1 VSFAPLAAALAA
13 AEDVAAVVGAVL
25 AVLAAPPAPALPVA
39 GAAPPQP
46 TIAINNAER
55 TARFPSIVRTLA
67 VLTRAR
73 VSAFYMRDMAGLL
86 TFGELLER
94 HEKEIFAYALRLV
107 GDRDDADDVYQETFL
122 AAFRGWP
129 PPRRG
134 QERAWLYRIATNK
147 VIDRARRAKRLV
159 RMSDLRLAA
168 PERDG
173 VSLADLAAAIKI
185 LPEGQRAAFVLR
197 KVEGLEY
204 AEVAQ
209 ALDCSEDAARQRVA
223 EAMKKVREAMR

>member
-1 VSFAPLAAALAA
+1 MTDA
-13 AEDVAAVVGAVL
+13 
-25 AVLAAPPAPALPVA
+25 
-39 GAAPPQP
+39 
-46 TIAINNAER
+46 
-55 TARFPSIVRTLA
+55 
-67 VLTRAR
+67 
-73 VSAFYMRDMAGLL
+73 L
-86 TFGELLER
+86 TFGDLLER
-94 HEKEIFAYALRLV
+94 HEREIFAYALRLT

-159 RMSDLRLAA
+159 RMNDLRLAA

-173 VSLADLAAAIKI
+173 VSMADLTMAMKV

-197 KVEGLEY
+197 KLQGLEY
-204 AEVAQ
+204 DEVAR
-209 ALDCSEDAARQRVA
+209 ALECSEDAARSRVA
-223 EAMKKVREAMR
+223 EAMKKVREKMR

>member
-1 VSFAPLAAALAA
+1 
-13 AEDVAAVVGAVL
+13 
-25 AVLAAPPAPALPVA
+25 
-39 GAAPPQP
+39 
-46 TIAINNAER
+46 
-55 TARFPSIVRTLA
+55 
-67 VLTRAR
+67 
-73 VSAFYMRDMAGLL
+73 MAGVT

-94 HEKEIFAYALRLV
+94 HEREIFAYALRLT

-147 VIDRARRAKRLV
+147 VIDRARKAKRLV
-159 RMSDLRLAA
+159 RMGDLKLAA
-168 PERDG
+168 PDRDG
-173 VSLADLAAAIKI
+173 VSMADLAAAVKV

-204 AEVAQ
+204 ADIARVLE
-209 ALDCSEDAARQRVA
+209 CSEQAARSRVA
-223 EAMKKVREAMR
+223 EAMKKVKEAMK

>member
-1 VSFAPLAAALAA
+1 MK
-13 AEDVAAVVGAVL
+13 E
-25 AVLAAPPAPALPVA
+25 
-39 GAAPPQP
+39 
-46 TIAINNAER
+46 
-55 TARFPSIVRTLA
+55 PS
-67 VLTRAR
+67 
-73 VSAFYMRDMAGLL
+73 

-94 HEKEIFAYALRLV
+94 HEREIFAYALRLT

-147 VIDRARRAKRLV
+147 VIDRARKAKRLV
-159 RMSDLRLAA
+159 RMSDVADLRLAA

-173 VSLADLAAAIKI
+173 VSLADLTAAVKV

-197 KVEGLEY
+197 KVEGLGY
-204 AEVAQ
+204 ADVARV
-209 ALDCSEDAARQRVA
+209 LECSEEAARSRVA
-223 EAMKKVREAMR
+223 EAMKKVREAMK

>member
-1 VSFAPLAAALAA
+1 MTELS
-13 AEDVAAVVGAVL
+13 
-25 AVLAAPPAPALPVA
+25 
-39 GAAPPQP
+39 
-46 TIAINNAER
+46 
-55 TARFPSIVRTLA
+55 
-67 VLTRAR
+67 
-73 VSAFYMRDMAGLL
+73 

-94 HEKEIFAYALRLV
+94 HEREIFAYALRLT

-147 VIDRARRAKRLV
+147 VIDRARKAKRLV
-159 RMSDLRLAA
+159 RMSDVTDLRLAA

-173 VSLADLAAAIKI
+173 VSLADLAAAVKV

-204 AEVAQ
+204 ADVARV
-209 ALDCSEDAARQRVA
+209 LECSEEAARSRVA
-223 EAMKKVREAMR
+223 EAMKKVREAMK